1 MPLIW
6 KFLIYHKFASLGMC
20 VGRGGSGVCDIVVC
34 LCVGRSG
41 SGACDVGGY
50 KHRMSSGS
58 GAGVSNR
65 GNTRLHGLGVHESQT
80 QAADCHVL

>member
-6 KFLIYHKFASLGMC
+6 KFLIYHKFASLGMCVGRGGSGVCDIVVCLC

-65 GNTRLHGLGVHESQT
+65 GNTRLH
-80 QAADCHVL
+80 